1 MIEKMTKYSFILLS
15 GETEGFLEWLQGLG
29 VVDVTRSSKP
39 IDERSSAMLDKIS
52 GVKKTLG
59 ILEKLDYSSDP
70 DYERIR
76 KAADTTVIE
85 GCKAKNTLGAVSRIE
100 ELRAELAAAKKLLKD
115 VTPWGDYDKAALD
128 GITSKRLVLRYYKVN
143 SKKFDPAWENDYAL
157 VVVNRDKN
165 NTWFVTLSPAS
176 DDYSFPVPECPAPAV
191 SIKEAEA
198 KINGI
203 CEEIIAQKGKLLHLK
218 EHYLDHIRKGYARKS
233 ADLDRYLATAG
244 TSEAAEGYVT
254 VITGFAPSA
263 NDAELKSACD
273 EKGVLYIADAAE
285 NEDNPPIKLRNNK
298 FVKMFEVLTDMYGRP
313 SYNGFDPTPYISI
326 FFMLFFAMCMGD
338 AGYGLILVIG
348 GFALK
353 KVKSFAD
360 YAHLVSV
367 LGVATMVVG
376 FLFHTFFSI
385 DISTWS
391 CIRNSGL
398 DKIMVPGKIIG
409 YDGTMV
415 VAIIVGIIHLC
426 LAMIVK
432 TVNATRNQGF
442 LNSLSI
448 WGWTIFLVGTV
459 VVIAAALAFN
469 IDSAVTKW
477 IIIGLGIIGAIGIFP
492 LRSLHKNPLINIG
505 GGLWETYNTAT
516 GLLGD
521 VLSYLRLYALGLAG
535 SMLGFAFNTLAQMAL
550 GDGGIGWIAFIA
562 IALIGHVLNIAMAVL
577 GAFVH
582 PLRLNFLEFFKN
594 SDYDGSGRNYNPL
607 KNITNN

>member
-76 KAADTTVIE
+76 KAADATVIE
-85 GCKAKNTLGAVSRIE
+85 GCKAKNTLGAVSSIE
-100 ELRAELAAAKKLLKD
+100 ELRAELEAAKKLLKD

-128 GITSKRLVLRYYKVN
+128 GITSKGLVLRYYKVN

-562 IALIGHVLNIAMAVL
+562 IAIIGHVLNIAMAVL

>member
-100 ELRAELAAAKKLLKD
+100 ELRAELAAAKKQLKD

-128 GITSKRLVLRYYKVN
+128 GITSKGLVLRYYKVN

-562 IALIGHVLNIAMAVL
+562 IAIIGHVLNIAMAVL

>member
-39 IDERSSAMLDKIS
+39 IDERSATMLEKIS
-52 GVKKTLG
+52 RVKKTLG

-76 KAADTTVIE
+76 KAADETVIQ
-85 GCKAKNTLGAVSRIE
+85 GCKAQNSLRTVSRIE
-100 ELRAELAAAKKLLKD
+100 DLNAEMAEAEKQLKD
-115 VTPWGDYDKAALD
+115 VAPWGDYDKAALD
-128 GITSKRLVLRYYKVN
+128 GITSKGLVLRYYKVS
-143 SKKFDPAWENDYAL
+143 SKKFDPAWEDEYAL
-157 VVVNRDKN
+157 VKVNEDKK
-165 NTWFVTLSPAS
+165 TIWFVTLSPAS
-176 DDYSFPVPECPAPAV
+176 EDYSFPVPECPAPALSV
-191 SIKEAEA
+191 REAEA

-203 CEEIIAQKGKLLHLK
+203 NEELIAQKGKLLHLK
-218 EHYLDHIRKGYARKS
+218 ENYLDHIRQGWARKS

-263 NDAELKSACD
+263 NDADLKAECD
-273 EKGVLYIADAAE
+273 EKGVLYIAEAAE
-285 NEDNPPIKLRNNK
+285 DEDNPPIKLKNNR

-313 SYNGFDPTPYISI
+313 AYNGFDPTPYISI

-338 AGYGLILVIG
+338 AGYGLILIAG

-360 YAHLVSV
+360 YAPLVTI

-376 FLFHTFFSI
+376 FFFHTFFSI
-385 DISTWS
+385 DISSWS
-391 CIRNSGL
+391 WVQNSGL
-398 DKIMVPGKIIG
+398 DKIMVPDKIIG

-459 VVIAAALAFN
+459 VVLAATFALN
-469 IDSAVTKW
+469 IDSAITKW
-477 IIIGLGIIGAIGIFP
+477 IIIGLGILGAIGIFP
-492 LRSLHKNPLINIG
+492 LRNLHKNPLINIG

-535 SMLGFAFNTLAQMAL
+535 SMLGYAFNTLALMAL
-550 GDGGIGWIAFIA
+550 GDGGFGWIAFIA

>member
-1 MIEKMTKYSFILLS
+1 MTKYSFILLS

-76 KAADTTVIE
+76 KAADATVIE
-85 GCKAKNTLGAVSRIE
+85 GCKAKNTLGAVSSIE

-128 GITSKRLVLRYYKVN
+128 GITSKGLVLRYYKVN

-176 DDYSFPVPECPAPAV
+176 DDYSFPVPECPVPAV

-562 IALIGHVLNIAMAVL
+562 IAIIGHVLNIAMAVL

>member
-1 MIEKMTKYSFILLS
+1 MVEKMTKYSFVLLN
-15 GETEGFLEWLQGLG
+15 GETEGFLAWLQGLG

-39 IDERSSAMLDKIS
+39 VDEKSSAMLDKIS
-52 GVKKTLG
+52 GVRKTLG
-59 ILEKLDYSSDP
+59 ILEALDYSSDP
-70 DYERIR
+70 DYDRIR
-76 KAADTTVIE
+76 KAADAVVIE
-85 GCKAKNTLGAVSRIE
+85 GCKSRNTLDAVSRLD
-100 ELRAELAAAKKLLKD
+100 ELKGELTAAQKQLKE
-115 VTPWGDYDKAALD
+115 VLPWGDYDKGMLD
-128 GITSKRLVLRYYKVN
+128 GIASKGLVIRYYKTN
-143 SKKFDPAWENDYAL
+143 AKNYDSSWENEYAL
-157 VVVNRDKN
+157 VKVCEEKGNV
-165 NTWFVTLSPAS
+165 WFVTLSPAGS
-176 DDYSFPVPECPAPAV
+176 EYSFPVAECPAPAMSV
-191 SIKEAEA
+191 RDAQARIDA
-198 KINGI
+198 IN
-203 CEEIIAQKGKLLHLK
+203 EETVAVKGKLLHLK
-218 EHYLDHIRKGYARKS
+218 EHYLDHVRKGYARKS
-233 ADLDRYLATAG
+233 ADLDRYLANAG
-244 TSEAAEGYVT
+244 TSEAAEGYIT
-254 VITGFAPSA
+254 VITGFAPKENEA
-263 NDAELKSACD
+263 VLVKALD
-273 EKGVLYIADAAE
+273 EKGVLYLKDDAAL
-285 NEDNPPIKLRNNK
+285 EDNPPIKLKNNR

-313 SYNGFDPTPYISI
+313 AYNGFDPTPYISI

-338 AGYGLILVIG
+338 AGYGLILIFG
-348 GFALK
+348 GLALK
-353 KVKSFAD
+353 KVNSFAD
-360 YAHLVSV
+360 YAPLVTV

-376 FLFHTFFSI
+376 FFFHTFFSI
-385 DISTWS
+385 DISTWG
-391 CIRNSGL
+391 CIQNSGL

-448 WGWTIFLVGTV
+448 WGWTVFLVGTV
-459 VVIAAALAFN
+459 VVLAVAFALN
-469 IDSAVTKW
+469 IDSTITKW
-477 IIIGLGIIGAIGIFP
+477 IIIGLGIVGAIGIFP
-492 LRSLHKNPLINIG
+492 LRNLHKNPLINIG

-521 VLSYLRLYALGLAG
+521 ILSYLRLYALGLAG